1 MKVRDAMAKT
11 VSTAA
16 PKDTIGK
23 VAQLMKQEDAGFIPV
38 TESGGRLMGVV
49 TDRDIVIRC
58 LAEGHGNV
66 LEEPVDHAM
75 TQRPVTITPDDDI
88 EKAAELMGRAQV
100 RRLAVVEG
108 DKLVGV
114 LSHGNL
120 VQATGGGDRPG
131 GKATE
136 GVTRGA

>member
-11 VSTAA
+11 VSTAT
-16 PKDTIGK
+16 PQDTIGR

-38 TESGGRLMGVV
+38 VEGSRLVGVV

-75 TQRPVTITPDDDI
+75 SKDTITVKADDDI
-88 EKAAELMGRAQV
+88 EKAAELMGRAEV

-108 DKLVGV
+108 ENLVGV

-120 VQATGGGDRPG
+120 VQATGAGGSG
-131 GKATE
+131 AKATE

>member
-11 VSTAA
+11 ITKA
-16 PKDTIGK
+16 KTNDTLRD
-23 VAQLMKQEDAGFIPV
+23 VARKMKQENSGFIPV
-38 TESGGRLMGVV
+38 VEGDEKLVGVI

-58 LAEGHGNV
+58 LAEGHDLASETV
-66 LEEPVDHAM
+66 EHVMSVEV
-75 TQRPVTITPDDDI
+75 QTISPEDDLDQ
-88 EKAAELMGRAQV
+88 AARKMDQAEI

-108 DKLVGV
+108 GRLVGV

-120 VQATGGGDRPG
+120 VQATGGKGAAET
-131 GKATE
+131 ATV